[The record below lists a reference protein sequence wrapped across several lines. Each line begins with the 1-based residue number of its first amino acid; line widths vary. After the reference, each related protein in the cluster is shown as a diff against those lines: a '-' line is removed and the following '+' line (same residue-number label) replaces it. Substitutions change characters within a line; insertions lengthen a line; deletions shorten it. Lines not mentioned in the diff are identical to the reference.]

1 MKFKLY
7 GLELVC
13 LKKKFFK
20 KVRVRKLSRRAST
33 LAACSQSGIRLIWKV
48 KMKLRKSRWGG
59 ELVYMLLA
67 VNDTVPESVWCG

>member
-13 LKKKFFK
+13 FLKNFFK
-20 KVRVRKLSRRAST
+20 KVRVWKLSGRAST

-48 KMKLRKSRWGG
+48 KMKLRKSLGG
-59 ELVYMLLA
+59 ELVHMLLA

>member
-13 LKKKFFK
+13 FLKIFFK
-20 KVRVRKLSRRAST
+20 KVRVWKLSGRAST

-48 KMKLRKSRWGG
+48 KMKLRKSRVGG
-59 ELVYMLLA
+59 GIGVRA
-67 VNDTVPESVWCG
+67 TCRK